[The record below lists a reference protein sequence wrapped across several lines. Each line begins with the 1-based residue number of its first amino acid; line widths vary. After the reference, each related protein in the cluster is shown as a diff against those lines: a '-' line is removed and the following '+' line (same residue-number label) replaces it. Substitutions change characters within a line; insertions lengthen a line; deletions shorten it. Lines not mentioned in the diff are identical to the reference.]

1 MSEYIGEA
9 TVKILPDA
17 SGFAS
22 TAQQQIEAGSKQI
35 GTSTSAMRAGAKNL
49 DDTLKQAA
57 LRAANVEAGVANLA
71 STIKDLGKAGS
82 DRGIQAVAG
91 YIKSLE
97 SSIADISNL
106 RAGAKGPILAQL
118 NNEIGNLAPQ
128 LAQAQSEFE
137 RLTGATNANTVAVE
151 KNVAANSKSLT
162 LNQRLRQFG
171 VRGAS
176 RGGVAAVAGYALSQ
190 NLTGLS
196 QDPGS
201 FSSRA
206 GGLVQNL
213 STLNFVGAV
222 TAAGKATEITD
233 QQVQR
238 LAGSL
243 SVLDLKLLS
252 AASEF
257 RNYAEK
263 ALAAKKATAQIPGS
277 AVDNAPDNRDVR
289 GPGGLASQVSG
300 LAGPRPGAQTQDYQ
314 LKVLRAQ
321 ITKTNRD
328 DLEIAQNRSRYL
340 RNLIKGIED
349 EGASTEQ
356 SKSDLQNLYG
366 ELLSTNGSIASIEES
381 INAARKESLEK
392 SINLKQINLQI
403 EQANARTDGDQ
414 ISALNDEVATAQKLS
429 QNKLLSVQ
437 ERKGYEL
444 QAAQANKEI
453 YGIQEAQRA
462 EAQRQAEEEKR
473 LAEEEKKRN
482 EEKLKRQQDAY
493 QQLIDLRLQNRL
505 AVAEQTKT
513 IADDRKVILAMIKRD
528 KELIANS
535 TGLEREQARSRL
547 IADRGRL
554 AGLKKGSA
562 TGSTN
567 DFFRQVISDFRS
579 YGSNFSSSANGE
591 LSGQGARGQFA
602 GLALGNASNAQLQK
616 AYQAEANRLARIRTR
631 ESILQTKHLG
641 VIAGVVAGTG
651 LRLPNNKV
659 PGVGASVAVGLAGA
673 NVHGS

>member
-9 TVKILPDA
+9 KVKILPDA

-35 GTSTSAMRAGAKNL
+35 GSSTSAMRAGAKNL

-97 SSIADISNL
+97 SSIADLSNL

-196 QDPGS
+196 DDPGV
-201 FSSRA
+201 FTSRA
-206 GGLVQNL
+206 GGFVQSL
-213 STLNFVGAV
+213 STLNLTGAIK
-222 TAAGKATEITD
+222 AAGGATKLTD
-233 QQVQR
+233 DQVQR
-238 LAGSL
+238 LANSFD
-243 SVLDLKLLS
+243 VAKL
-252 AASEF
+252 
-257 RNYAEK
+257 K
-263 ALAAKKATAQIPGS
+263 ALGAVPGFKQYTDAALELKKASFEAGS
-277 AVDNAPDNRDVR
+277 AVANAPDNRDVR
-289 GPGGLASQVSG
+289 GPGGLASEVSG
-300 LAGPRPGAQTQDYQ
+300 VAGPRPGAQTQDYQ

-392 SINLKQINLQI
+392 SINLKQVNLQI

-437 ERKGYEL
+437 ERKGFEL

-462 EAQRQAEEEKR
+462 EAKRQAEEEAR
-473 LAEEEKKRN
+473 IAAEEKKRN